1 MIGIWS
7 FDRNCLKQPLE
18 HVDWGLL
25 CKKWRFLW
33 FFYAIFSTSLGLL
46 VLEGFPKFLKIF
58 IRLCVAEKAIGAS
71 WWRFT
76 VQKAIFSISPGLLV
90 LDRSAWVAKISEKFY
105 QVMRNL
111 KRPLEQVDWG
121 LLYKSEH
128 FCDFYPIFSIS
139 PGLVVLGRS
148 AWVPKM
154 SENFYQVMRNLK
166 QPLEQVDWGLLR
178 KKWTFLW
185 FFTQF
190 SQFHQA

>member
-1 MIGIWS
+1 MVVVEQLFSQNLTYPNTRKGGKWISNFGLSAGEFGIWS

-58 IRLCVAEKAIGAS
+58 IRLAEKAIWAS

-121 LLYKSEH
+121 
-128 FCDFYPIFSIS
+128 
-139 PGLVVLGRS
+139 VLC
-148 AWVPKM
+148 
-154 SENFYQVMRNLK
+154 
-166 QPLEQVDWGLLR
+166 